1 MAQTNTK
8 TSTRSSVKVDYPK
21 RHNVILHNDEFTPME
36 FVIHLLIEVFNKNI
50 EQAKEIT
57 MSVHTDGRAVAAT
70 YSYEVAEQKTHEAI
84 LITRHSGHPLQIT
97 HEPV

>member
-1 MAQTNTK
+1 MANTNTK
-8 TSTRSSVKVDYPK
+8 TSTRSSVKVDYPT
-21 RHNVILHNDEFTPME
+21 RHNVIFHNDEFTPME

-57 MSVHTDGRAVAAT
+57 LAIHNNGRAIAAT